1 MQFPIEI
8 ENIEELRL
16 REGIEDV
23 ELRIAIRGL
32 AIGDFVKITFLTG
45 PKSFETLVVRITRI
59 RGCAFRGKLA
69 NTPVSVGL
77 SSLRAGSS
85 VAFTSA
91 QIHSI
96 RRRQNDKDGTASA
109 IRPNDLRST

>member
-16 REGIEDV
+16 REGIDDV

-45 PKSFETLVVRITRI
+45 PKSFETLFVQITRI

-69 NTPVSVGL
+69 KTPVSVAL
-77 SSLRAGSS
+77 SNLRAGSS
-85 VAFTSA
+85 VAFSSA

-96 RRRQNDKDGTASA
+96 RRSQNDKDGTASA
-109 IRPNDLRST
+109 IHPNEVKST